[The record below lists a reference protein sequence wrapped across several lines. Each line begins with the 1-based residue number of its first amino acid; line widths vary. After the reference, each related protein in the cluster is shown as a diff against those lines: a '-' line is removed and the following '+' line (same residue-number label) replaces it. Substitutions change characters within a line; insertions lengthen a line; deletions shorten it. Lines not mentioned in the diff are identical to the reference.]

1 MLKKYYSSTIQ
12 RALNILNLF
21 EDYNKLSFTQIQ
33 NILKFNKST
42 LFRVLHNLENNNYLS
57 LDKHGRYELGLKIF
71 ILGNRISSANKLIKV
86 ASSYLKN
93 FSERIKLTVHIGIL
107 DGLNVVI
114 IDKYEPPNTI
124 KMVSHIGGMVPA
136 HCTGQ
141 GKVLLAYS
149 SEEKVK
155 RIIKDHGLKKYTSNT
170 ITTTE
175 GLFNEINKIR
185 KYGYAIDNSE
195 HEKHIRCVAVP
206 IINESNEL
214 EAAISITAL
223 SMDFNSRKIINQ
235 HVKMLKEI
243 RDEIRRKIGYTRN

>member
-42 LFRVLHNLENNNYLS
+42 LFRVLQNLENNNYLS
-57 LDKHGRYELGLKIF
+57 LGKHGRYELGLKIF

-86 ASSYLKN
+86 ASPYLKN
-93 FSERIKLTVHIGIL
+93 FSDRIKLTVHIGIL

-124 KMVSHIGGMVPA
+124 KMVSHIGGIVPA

-195 HEKHIRCVAVP
+195 HEKRIRCIAVP

-223 SMDFNSRKIINQ
+223 SMDFNSRKHNN
-235 HVKMLKEI
+235 K
-243 RDEIRRKIGYTRN
+243 RKSFN